1 MQPANSNACITYASF
16 AMLVFTSIVSCNN
29 KSTMTKKEYQWPQN
43 VAAPIADKKPKELTA
58 HGDIRQDP
66 YYWMND
72 FFKKGPDSSNVVKYL
87 EAENKYYDTMMS
99 GTKDLQEKLYTEM
112 KGRIKEKD
120 ESVPYFKN
128 GYYYYTRTVDGKD
141 YYVSCR
147 KKGSMTAAEEVL
159 LDVNAMAEGHTYF
172 SVGGTSVSPDNKLL
186 AYGVDTVSRREYVLH
201 VKNLETGEIY
211 KDAIPRTAS
220 DPTWAADNK
229 TFFYTSKNP
238 VTLLSE
244 KIKRH
249 VLGTDAATDA
259 VVYEEKDPTNYI
271 WVTKTKSDK
280 YIIIGSQATLSA
292 EQRYLP
298 ADQPMA
304 AFKVFQPRMK
314 EVLYD
319 VEHAN
324 NLFYIRTNDKARN
337 FKVMT
342 CTEEKTDSSNWKE
355 MIAHRDSVLVEG
367 IDVFKGHVAVS
378 ERKNGLTQIHIINTV
393 NRQEHYLD
401 FGEPSYMAYQSGTPE
416 YNTDTVRYT
425 YTSLTTPSSVYD
437 YNMNTKEKKLLKQ
450 QEVVGGY
457 NAGDY
462 ITERLYAKATDGTTI
477 PISIVYKKG
486 FKKDGTMPLVL
497 YGYGS
502 YGASMDASFSS
513 GRLSMLDRGFA
524 WAIAHIRGGQ
534 EMGRYWYEDG
544 KMMKKKNTFTDFIN
558 CAEFLIAAKYTTR
571 EHLYTM
577 GGSAGGLLM
586 GAVVNMRPDLW
597 HGVVAQVPFVDVLT
611 TMSDASI
618 PLTTNEYD
626 EWGNPANKESYD
638 YMKSYS
644 PYDNVTK
651 QAYPNMLITTG
662 LHDSQVQYFEPAKW
676 VARLREMKTD
686 SNHLL
691 LYTNMEAGHG
701 GASGRFKA
709 LRDRAREFAFF
720 LALEGIND

>member
-1 MQPANSNACITYASF
+1 
-16 AMLVFTSIVSCNN
+16 
-29 KSTMTKKEYQWPQN
+29 MTKREAYAWPQN
-43 VAAPIADKKPKELTA
+43 IAAPVADKKTKELIA
-58 HGDIRQDP
+58 HGDTRQDP

-87 EAENKYYDTMMS
+87 EAENKYYDTMMA
-99 GTKDLQEKLYTEM
+99 GTKNLQEKLYNEM

-128 GYYYYTRTVDGKD
+128 GYYYYSRTVEGKD
-141 YYVSCR
+141 YYVACR
-147 KKGSMTAAEEVL
+147 KKGNMDAKEEVL
-159 LDVNAMAEGHTYF
+159 LDVNAMAEGYKYF
-172 SVGGTSVSPDNKLL
+172 RIGGTAVSPDNKLL
-186 AYGVDTVSRREYVLH
+186 AYSVDTVSRNEFTIY
-201 VKNLETGEIY
+201 VKNLETGAVY
-211 KDAIPRTAS
+211 KDAIARTQGSPA
-220 DPTWAADNK
+220 WAADNK

-249 VLGTDAATDA
+249 VLGTDAAADV

-271 WVTKTKSDK
+271 GVGKTKSDK
-280 YIIIGSQATLSA
+280 YILIQSSATLSS
-292 EQRYLP
+292 ETRFIP

-304 AFKVFQPRMK
+304 TFKIFQPRMK

-319 VEHAN
+319 IDHSN
-324 NLFYIRTNDKARN
+324 DKFFIRTNKDARN
-337 FKVMT
+337 FKIVT
-342 CTEEKTDSSNWKE
+342 CPENKTDTSAWTE
-355 MIAHRDSVLVEG
+355 MIAHSDSVLIEG
-367 IDVFKGHVAVS
+367 IEVFKNFVVIS
-378 ERKNGLTQIHIINTV
+378 ERRKGLTQLHIINMQ
-393 NRQEHYLD
+393 NKQEHFID
-401 FGEPSYMAYQSGTPE
+401 FGEATYAAYSQGTPE
-416 YNTDTVRYT
+416 YNTDTMRYY
-425 YTSLTTPSSVYD
+425 YTSLTTPGTEYD
-437 YNMNTKEKKLLKQ
+437 YNMATKQKKLLKQ

-457 NAGDY
+457 DGSQY
-462 ITERLYAKATDGTTI
+462 VTERLYAKANDGTAI

-486 FKKDGTMPLVL
+486 FKKDGTMPLLL

-513 GRLSMLDRGFA
+513 TRLSLLDRGFA
-524 WAIAHIRGGQ
+524 YAIAHIRGGQ

-544 KMMKKKNTFTDFIN
+544 KMMKKKNTFTDFIS
-558 CAEFLIAAKYTTR
+558 CAEFLLANKYTTK

-586 GAVVNMRPDLW
+586 GAIVNMRPDLW

-611 TMSDASI
+611 TMSDPTI

-638 YMKSYS
+638 YMRTYS

-709 LRDRAREFAFF
+709 LRDRAREYAFF
-720 LALEGIND
+720 FALEGIAE